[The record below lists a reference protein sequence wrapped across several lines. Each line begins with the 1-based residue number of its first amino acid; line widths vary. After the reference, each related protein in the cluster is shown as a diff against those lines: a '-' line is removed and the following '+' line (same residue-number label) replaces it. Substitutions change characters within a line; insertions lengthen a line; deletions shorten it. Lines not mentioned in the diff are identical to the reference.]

1 VPGDLADD
9 RPGIGMTAPAASSVA
24 IGDSVTQ
31 FSRTVTQEQINAY
44 ADASG
49 DPNPIHLDPD
59 FARSVGL
66 PGTIAHGMLEMGI
79 LADAIASWA
88 GGSANLLGLSC
99 RFSKPLL
106 PGDTIICTG
115 TVVSVDDAGV
125 AILEVGA
132 SSDRGDRVLTNGRA
146 TVRLSR

>member
-1 VPGDLADD
+1 MSALTASEVAVGD
-9 RPGIGMTAPAASSVA
+9 V
-24 IGDSVTQ
+24 VTP
-31 FSRTVTQEQINAY
+31 FSMTVTQGQVNAY

-49 DPNPIHLDPD
+49 DNNPIHLDPE

-79 LADAIASWA
+79 LAEAIASWA
-88 GGSANLLGLSC
+88 GGNANLLSLSC

-125 AILEVGA
+125 ATLEVAA

>member
-1 VPGDLADD
+1 
-9 RPGIGMTAPAASSVA
+9 MSAPAASEIAV
-24 IGDSVTQ
+24 GDEVTPY
-31 FSRTVTQEQINAY
+31 SRQVTQEQIQAY

-49 DPNPIHLDPD
+49 DHNPIHLDPE

-66 PGTIAHGMLEMGI
+66 PGTIAHGLLEMGI

-88 GGSANLLGLSC
+88 GGSANVISLSC

-106 PGDTIICTG
+106 PGDTIICSG
-115 TVVSVDDAGV
+115 TVISVDDAGV
-125 AILEVGA
+125 VTLSVAA
-132 SSDRGDRVLTNGRA
+132 ASDRGDRVLTNGRA

>member
-1 VPGDLADD
+1 
-9 RPGIGMTAPAASSVA
+9 MSAPAAFEVA
-24 IGDSVTQ
+24 VGDIVTP
-31 FSRTVTQEQINAY
+31 FPMTVTQDQVNAY

-49 DPNPIHLDPD
+49 DNNPIHLDPQ

-79 LADAIASWA
+79 LAEAIASWA
-88 GGSANLLGLSC
+88 GGNANLLSLSC

-115 TVVSVDDAGV
+115 TVVSVDDSGV
-125 AILEVGA
+125 ATLEVAA

>member
-9 RPGIGMTAPAASSVA
+9 RSSTGVTAPAASEVA
-24 IGDSVTQ
+24 IGDRVTP
-31 FSRTVTQEQINAY
+31 FSRTVTQEQIGAY
-44 ADASG
+44 AVASG
-49 DPNPIHLDPD
+49 DHNPIHLDPD

-66 PGTIAHGMLEMGI
+66 PGTIAHGMLDMGI

-88 GGSANLLGLSC
+88 GGNENLLSLTC

-125 AILEVGA
+125 ATLEVGA
-132 SSDRGDRVLTNGRA
+132 SSNRGDRVLTNGRA

>member
-1 VPGDLADD
+1 
-9 RPGIGMTAPAASSVA
+9 MTAPALSEVA
-24 IGDSVTQ
+24 AGVAVTP
-31 FSRTVTQEQINAY
+31 FSRIVTQEQINAY

-49 DPNPIHLDPD
+49 DHNPIHLDSE

-66 PGTIAHGMLEMGI
+66 PGTIAHGLLEMGI
-79 LADAIASWA
+79 VAEAIDSWA
-88 GGSANLLGLSC
+88 GGNANLLSLSC

-115 TVVSVDDAGV
+115 TVISVDDSGV
-125 AILEVGA
+125 ATLEVGA

>member
-1 VPGDLADD
+1 MSAPVASGVEVGD
-9 RPGIGMTAPAASSVA
+9 T
-24 IGDSVTQ
+24 VTP
-31 FSRTVTQEQINAY
+31 FSRTVTQDQINAY

-49 DPNPIHLDPD
+49 DHNPIHLDPE

-66 PGTIAHGMLEMGI
+66 PGTIAHGLLEMGI

-88 GGSANLLGLSC
+88 GGGENVLSLSC

-106 PGDTIICTG
+106 PGDTIICSG

-125 AILEVGA
+125 ATLEVGA
-132 SSDRGDRVLTNGRA
+132 ASDRGDRVLTNGRA

>member
-1 VPGDLADD
+1 MSALTASEVAVGD
-9 RPGIGMTAPAASSVA
+9 V
-24 IGDSVTQ
+24 VTP
-31 FSRTVTQEQINAY
+31 FAMTVTQGQVNAY

-49 DPNPIHLDPD
+49 DNNPIHLDPE

-79 LADAIASWA
+79 LAEAIASWA
-88 GGSANLLGLSC
+88 GGNANLLSLSC

-115 TVVSVDDAGV
+115 TVVSVDDSGMAT
-125 AILEVGA
+125 LEVAA

>member
-1 VPGDLADD
+1 MNPIDFDTVQVGDALPALQLPPVTRTTLALFA
-9 RPGIGMTAPAASSVA
+9 G
-24 IGDSVTQ
+24 
-31 FSRTVTQEQINAY
+31 
-44 ADASG
+44 ASG
-49 DPNPIHLDPD
+49 DHNPIHVDPD

-66 PGTIAHGMLEMGI
+66 PGTIAHGLLEMGI
-79 LADAIASWA
+79 LADAIAAWA
-88 GGSANLLGLSC
+88 GGNANLLSLSC

-115 TVVSVDDAGV
+115 TVVSVDDAGT
-125 AILEVGA
+125 ATLEVIA

>member
-1 VPGDLADD
+1 
-9 RPGIGMTAPAASSVA
+9 MSAPAVSKVA
-24 IGDSVTQ
+24 VGDIVTP
-31 FSRTVTQEQINAY
+31 FSMTVTQGQVNAY

-49 DPNPIHLDPD
+49 DNNPIHLDPE

-79 LADAIASWA
+79 LAEAIASWA
-88 GGSANLLGLSC
+88 GGNTNLLSLSC

-115 TVVSVDDAGV
+115 TVVSVDDSGV
-125 AILEVGA
+125 ATLEVAA